1 MSNGRKDLKDLHTVK
16 MMLMTL
22 AAVCGAVA
30 VILTVFFFLSRD
42 RADLPQAENTEQ
54 SIAVMSNGKGS
65 AADTSQTDE
74 DGPAEGKETVEDGQ
88 QDEKES
94 VQLIEGDP
102 TSPNP
107 YERVSRLSY
116 TNTIRYQPEDLEKLD
131 ADGLRIT
138 RAEILGR
145 HGRIFN
151 DQNLQDYFEGQSW
164 YSAQFTAAEFDEGCL
179 NEVES
184 YNLKVLL
191 AAEQT
196 F

>member
-1 MSNGRKDLKDLHTVK
+1 MSKGKKDPHTIK

-22 AAVCGAVA
+22 AAVCGTVA
-30 VILTVFFFLSRD
+30 VILTAFFSLNRS
-42 RADLPQAENTEQ
+42 RADQLQKESTEQ
-54 SIAVMSNGKGS
+54 DYAVLSDGRREDPGAFAKS
-65 AADTSQTDE
+65 ADGTKTESGAVGNSQQT
-74 DGPAEGKETVEDGQ
+74 EGEG
-88 QDEKES
+88 

-116 TNTIRYQPEDLEKLD
+116 TETIRYQQEDLAMLD

-151 DQNLQDYFEGQSW
+151 DQNLQEYFESQSW
-164 YSAQFTAAEFDEGCL
+164 YSARYTAAEFDEGCL
-179 NEVES
+179 NEVER
-184 YNLKVLL
+184 YNLELLL
-191 AAEQT
+191 AAEKT

>member
-1 MSNGRKDLKDLHTVK
+1 MSKGQKDLKDPHTLK

-22 AAVCGAVA
+22 AVVCGVVA
-30 VILTVFFFLSRD
+30 VILTAFFLLSRN
-42 RADLPQAENTEQ
+42 RADQSQEESTEQ
-54 SIAVMSNGKGS
+54 TAAVT
-65 AADTSQTDE
+65 AD
-74 DGPAEGKETVEDGQ
+74 GKEAVPDASPMEGDGEAARK
-88 QDEKES
+88 DEAGNNRKDEGES
-94 VQLIEGDP
+94 VHLIEGDP

-116 TNTIRYQPEDLEKLD
+116 TDTIRYRQEDLDMLD

-151 DQNLQDYFEGQSW
+151 DQNLQNYFEGQSW
-164 YSAQFTAAEFDEGCL
+164 YSARFIAEEFDEGCL

-184 YNLKVLL
+184 YNFDLLL

-196 F
+196 L

>member
-1 MSNGRKDLKDLHTVK
+1 MSEGRKDPHTIK

-22 AAVCGAVA
+22 AAVCGTVA
-30 VILTVFFFLSRD
+30 VILTAFLFLNRN
-42 RADLPQAENTEQ
+42 RAEQLQKESTEQ
-54 SIAVMSNGKGS
+54 GAAVLS
-65 AADTSQTDE
+65 
-74 DGPAEGKETVEDGQ
+74 DGGKEKPGASAKAVDGTKEAQAAAGDSQ
-88 QDEKES
+88 QQEGEG

-116 TNTIRYQPEDLEKLD
+116 TDTIQYQQEDLAMLD
-131 ADGLRIT
+131 ADGLMIT

-151 DQNLQDYFEGQSW
+151 DQNLQNYFEGQSW
-164 YSAQFTAAEFDEGCL
+164 YSARYTAAEFDEGCL
-179 NEVES
+179 NEVER
-184 YNLKVLL
+184 YNMELLL
-191 AAEQT
+191 AAEKT